1 MEFCFS
7 LLSQEHLHSKVT
19 GEWLCVYVSIT
30 VLFWQKKLRR
40 SFSQHLSFQ
49 SVNSNTRVECEKCT
63 RLIKETPA
71 RRKSIVVR
79 LEQTLHLVWVF
90 LWPFFDAQCGI
101 GSISRLIS
109 WHIHN
114 VPNRTIAKNSWQSY
128 FKKNEVLFSRKHNW
142 WKNLFLH
149 FLPPLHNSNDFSSFF
164 NCFFHI
170 LSDIFNNNTLFG
182 TIQKTNEK

>member
-149 FLPPLHNSNDFSSFF
+149 FLPPLHNSNDFSS
-164 NCFFHI
+164 
-170 LSDIFNNNTLFG
+170 G
-182 TIQKTNEK
+182 